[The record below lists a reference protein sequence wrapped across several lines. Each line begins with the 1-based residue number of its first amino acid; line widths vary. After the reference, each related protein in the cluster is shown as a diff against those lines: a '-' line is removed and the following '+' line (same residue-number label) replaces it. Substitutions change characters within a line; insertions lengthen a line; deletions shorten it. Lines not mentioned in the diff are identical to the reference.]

1 MDNLILTGWFWK
13 DYAIA
18 GAVALRHYKKAD
30 IYGVSTHRLPEMLN
44 EVGNKYKEIAILGVG
59 LSGNAE
65 LLEKALTKLQKTG
78 IHIRWISALD
88 FPEYIGDNIR
98 KKLDSFICYD
108 DGITEAVS
116 QCFNQRYDDIAPLAS
131 QDVPKNL
138 RSVHELLEA
147 AMYFYRNFQDE
158 RAYGMAIYHIA
169 HNEPESRWGSCS
181 SRNNINYNWRVSL
194 APNFVINYLIAH
206 EVAHLLHQDH
216 SPAFWDTVKQL
227 CPRYKQGRDWL
238 KENGRTLYSYR

>member
-13 DYAIA
+13 DYAVA
-18 GAVALRHYKKAD
+18 AAVALRHYKKAD

-44 EVGNKYKEIAILGVG
+44 EIGIKYKEIAILGVG
-59 LSGNAE
+59 LTGDPE
-65 LLEKALTKLQKTG
+65 LLEKALSKLQKNKVQV
-78 IHIRWISALD
+78 RWISALD

-108 DGITEAVS
+108 DGITEATS

-131 QDVPKNL
+131 QEVPKSL

-158 RAYGMAIYHIA
+158 KATV
-169 HNEPESRWGSCS
+169 
-181 SRNNINYNWRVSL
+181 WRFTTSPITKWNP
-194 APNFVINYLIAH
+194 AG
-206 EVAHLLHQDH
+206 EVTKD
-216 SPAFWDTVKQL
+216 
-227 CPRYKQGRDWL
+227 R
-238 KENGRTLYSYR
+238 